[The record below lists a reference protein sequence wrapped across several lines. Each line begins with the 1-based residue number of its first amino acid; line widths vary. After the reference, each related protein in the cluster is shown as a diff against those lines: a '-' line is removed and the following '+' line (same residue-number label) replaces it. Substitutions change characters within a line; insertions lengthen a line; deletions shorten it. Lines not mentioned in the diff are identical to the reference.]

1 MGIDVEE
8 IKKEQNTSKQLKILF
23 VGRIARVRRVE
34 LLLQAASQLTIPF
47 HLTIVGGE
55 EKTSSVTRGGYLEE
69 LKLLANQLNLN
80 SNVTFT
86 GEKNPA
92 DLKLLYKSSNIFVYP
107 SLYENFGQPLIEA
120 AAHGLPLISTPV
132 GIAKDIVIDGETG
145 YHVTGKAEEIKDR
158 IESLTDSNLRLEMG
172 RKIQVEIKNR
182 FDWAKIIDQYKS
194 LYQTL
199 L

>member
-1 MGIDVEE
+1 MGIEVEE

-47 HLTIVGGE
+47 HLTIAGGE

-86 GEKNPA
+86 GKKDPA
-92 DLKLLYKSSNIFVYP
+92 DLKLLYNLLIFLFTRHYTKILGNRLLKLLPMVY
-107 SLYENFGQPLIEA
+107 
-120 AAHGLPLISTPV
+120 H
-132 GIAKDIVIDGETG
+132 
-145 YHVTGKAEEIKDR
+145 
-158 IESLTDSNLRLEMG
+158 
-172 RKIQVEIKNR
+172 
-182 FDWAKIIDQYKS
+182 
-194 LYQTL
+194 
-199 L
+199 

>member
-1 MGIDVEE
+1 MGIEVEE

-47 HLTIVGGE
+47 HLTIAGGE

-86 GEKNPA
+86 GKKNPA

-145 YHVTGKAEEIKDR
+145 YHVTGKAKEIKDR

>member
-1 MGIDVEE
+1 MGIEVEE
-8 IKKEQNTSKQLKILF
+8 IKKEENTSKQLKILF

-47 HLTIVGGE
+47 HLTIAGGE

-69 LKLLANQLNLN
+69 LKLLTNQLNLN

-86 GEKNPA
+86 GKKDPA

>member
-1 MGIDVEE
+1 MGIEVEG
-8 IKKEQNTSKQLKILF
+8 IKKEQNTSKLKILF

-47 HLTIVGGE
+47 HLTIAGGE

-69 LKLLANQLNLN
+69 LKLLTNQLNLN

-86 GEKNPA
+86 GKKNPA

-145 YHVTGKAEEIKDR
+145 YHVTAKVEEIKDR
-158 IESLTDSNLRLEMG
+158 IESLADANLRLEMG
-172 RKIQVEIKNR
+172 RKIQLEIKNR
-182 FDWAKIIDQYKS
+182 FDWAKIMDQYKS

>member
-1 MGIDVEE
+1 MGIEVEE

-47 HLTIVGGE
+47 HLTIAGGE

-69 LKLLANQLNLN
+69 LKLLTNQLNLN

-86 GEKNPA
+86 GKKDPA

-132 GIAKDIVIDGETG
+132 GVAKDIVIDGETG

-199 L
+199 F

>member
-1 MGIDVEE
+1 MGIEVEE
-8 IKKEQNTSKQLKILF
+8 IKKEENTSKQLKILF

-47 HLTIVGGE
+47 HLTIAGGE

-69 LKLLANQLNLN
+69 LKLLTNQLNLN

-86 GEKNPA
+86 GKKDPA

-194 LYQTL
+194 LYRTL
-199 L
+199 F

>member
-1 MGIDVEE
+1 M
-8 IKKEQNTSKQLKILF
+8 SKHIFKAGPLKCKT
-23 VGRIARVRRVE
+23 
-34 LLLQAASQLTIPF
+34 LT
-47 HLTIVGGE
+47 
-55 EKTSSVTRGGYLEE
+55 KD
-69 LKLLANQLNLN
+69 
-80 SNVTFT
+80 
-86 GEKNPA
+86 PA

-199 L
+199 F